1 MVKVGGKRHFF
12 DDFFDFVGCHK
23 KLYFGYRPKN
33 SSEMKED
40 DTMKKLFTF
49 LLTLTMVLTLAACG
63 GKEEETPAGNEDK
76 VSSSSEQ
83 QEDKT
88 PEADLAPA
96 PEEQEGAEEVAVST
110 DWSTKPFHIK
120 GTAYSSGEPDGEM
133 EVLYDGEA
141 LLIWN
146 GEDGEY
152 VYLEGD
158 TLMEKRL
165 YREDGSISLRYNGE
179 AVSSTIPEFMENEA
193 DFLSG
198 MIFYTSDISNCT
210 NAGDE
215 TIEGFDCMKYE
226 TEEDFLGNTYVFWI
240 DKATG
245 IFVKEHTEMTLD
257 IVTGKVLET
266 PEIDILYVANY
277 ISVDNVPSVASV
289 YEIPSE

>member
-1 MVKVGGKRHFF
+1 MMRNPPGAMTILRPAANSRH
-12 DDFFDFVGCHK
+12 
-23 KLYFGYRPKN
+23 R
-33 SSEMKED
+33 
-40 DTMKKLFTF
+40 
-49 LLTLTMVLTLAACG
+49 
-63 GKEEETPAGNEDK
+63 TP
-76 VSSSSEQ
+76 
-83 QEDKT
+83 
-88 PEADLAPA
+88 PA
-96 PEEQEGAEEVAVST
+96 PDEGEDEPDNGGEEAAVST
-110 DWSTKPFHIK
+110 DWSTKPFHMK

-165 YREDGSISLRYNGE
+165 YREDGTISLRYNGE
-179 AVSSTIPEFMENEA
+179 SVSSTIPEFMENEA
-193 DFLSG
+193 DFISG
-198 MIFYTSDISNCT
+198 MIFYTSEIPSCT
-210 NAGDE
+210 NAGSE
-215 TIEGFDCMKYE
+215 TIEGFDCVKYE

-266 PEIDILYVANY
+266 PEIEILYVTNY
-277 ISVDNVPSVASV
+277 ISVDNVPSIASV

>member
-1 MVKVGGKRHFF
+1 
-12 DDFFDFVGCHK
+12 
-23 KLYFGYRPKN
+23 
-33 SSEMKED
+33 
-40 DTMKKLFTF
+40 MKKLFA
-49 LLTLTMVLTLAACG
+49 LLLAMMMVLSLAACG
-63 GKEEETPAGNEDK
+63 GGDDDKTPSN
-76 VSSSSEQ
+76 
-83 QEDKT
+83 EDKT
-88 PEADLAPA
+88 PSSSQQQ
-96 PEEQEGAEEVAVST
+96 EQNTPDPDPVEDEPDTSTEDVAVST

-120 GTAYSSGEPDGEM
+120 GTAYNSGEPDGEM

-165 YREDGSISLRYNGE
+165 YREDGTISLRYNGE
-179 AVSSTIPEFMENEA
+179 SVSSTIPEFMENEA
-193 DFLSG
+193 DFISG
-198 MIFYTSDISNCT
+198 MIFYTSEIPSCT
-210 NAGDE
+210 NAGSE
-215 TIEGFDCMKYE
+215 TIEGFDCVKYE

-257 IVTGKVLET
+257 IVTGKMLET
-266 PEIDILYVANY
+266 PEIEILYVTNY
-277 ISVDNVPSVASV
+277 ISVDNVPSIASV

>member
-1 MVKVGGKRHFF
+1 MKR
-12 DDFFDFVGCHK
+12 
-23 KLYFGYRPKN
+23 
-33 SSEMKED
+33 
-40 DTMKKLFTF
+40 LFAV
-49 LLTLTMVLTLAACG
+49 LLALMMILSLAACG
-63 GKEEETPAGNEDK
+63 GKDDEKPPASSAK
-76 VSSSSEQ
+76 PSSSQQ
-83 QEDKT
+83 QEQST
-88 PEADLAPA
+88 PDPD
-96 PEEQEGAEEVAVST
+96 EGEDEPDTSSEDAAVST

-152 VYLEGD
+152 VCLEGD

-179 AVSSTIPEFMENEA
+179 SVSSTIPEFMENEA
-193 DFLSG
+193 DFISG
-198 MIFYTSDISNCT
+198 MIFYTSEIPDCT
-210 NAGDE
+210 NAGSE
-215 TIEGFDCMKYE
+215 TIEGFDCVKYE

-266 PEIDILYVANY
+266 PEIEILYVTNY
-277 ISVDNVPSVASV
+277 ISVDDVPSIASV